1 MLTQKLA
8 EFVAGTG
15 SAPSGVMKGATN
27 ALIDTVGVALVGTLE
42 PVSEIARRWAA
53 DLGARPQASVWGS
66 AMATSPAEA
75 AFVNGIAGHVL
86 DYDDTS
92 PSLRGHPST
101 TLIPTVLAVGEAVRA
116 RGKATLTAYAVGIEV
131 AGKLAKALGNA
142 HYLRGWHNTVT
153 VGVFSC
159 TAAAGRLLGLDMPQ
173 LRNALGLAASQSAGL
188 LRNFGTMTKAF
199 HAGHAARC
207 GIHSAWLARHGFTAD
222 PSIFDGKDSF
232 FSTYGGEDGEPF
244 AELVRKLGD
253 PWEVVKPGIN
263 FKRWPC
269 CYQIHR
275 GVVGLMD
282 LLAQHGIKT
291 GEIESIAVGFPP
303 GSDAALIYDDPRN
316 GLEGKFSAQYTVA
329 AYVLDRRLGLDS
341 YTDDMVARPAVR
353 ELMSKIRRYRVP
365 DTKTYAG
372 TVGYTDVEIVTGRG
386 TFKRRVQQAETRAAW
401 VVSDA
406 EHDEKFLECAVRV
419 LGEDQA
425 ARILGLARRC
435 ENLEDVSVLA
445 RATTKSTAAAA
456 SRAASRAKRSRVTSR
471 KGGRRRMV
479 ESRPRAHRK
488 VQASR

>member
-15 SAPSGVMKGATN
+15 SAPSGVMKSATN

-116 RGKATLTAYAVGIEV
+116 RGKATLTAYAVGLEV

-159 TAAAGRLLGLDMPQ
+159 TAAAGRLLGLDVPQ

-199 HAGHAARC
+199 HAGHGHAARC

-222 PSIFDGKDSF
+222 PSILDGKDGF
-232 FSTYGGEDGEPF
+232 FATYGGSDGEPF
-244 AELVRKLGD
+244 AELVRKLAD

-316 GLEGKFSAQYTVA
+316 GLEGKFSAQYTAA

-365 DTKTYAG
+365 DTKTY
-372 TVGYTDVEIVTGRG
+372 
-386 TFKRRVQQAETRAAW
+386 TRAAW
-401 VVSDA
+401 VVTDA

-425 ARILGLARRC
+425 TRILGLARRC

-471 KGGRRRMV
+471 KGDRRRMV